1 MVRRS
6 VAVARGSSD
15 NLDALSDDKVN
26 IHLNP
31 SRSGA
36 SRGAICCGATVMPK
50 VVSSNEAKQR
60 WGSLLAYVSEQGDE
74 VVVESDGKPAAVLM
88 PIAAYEE
95 VKALREAKR
104 RAEILDRLRP
114 LEERQAVLNQ
124 DLSEEDAMALAV
136 RFSREMIDDL
146 AAEGKISFERDRR

>member
-1 MVRRS
+1 
-6 VAVARGSSD
+6 
-15 NLDALSDDKVN
+15 
-26 IHLNP
+26 
-31 SRSGA
+31 
-36 SRGAICCGATVMPK
+36 MPK